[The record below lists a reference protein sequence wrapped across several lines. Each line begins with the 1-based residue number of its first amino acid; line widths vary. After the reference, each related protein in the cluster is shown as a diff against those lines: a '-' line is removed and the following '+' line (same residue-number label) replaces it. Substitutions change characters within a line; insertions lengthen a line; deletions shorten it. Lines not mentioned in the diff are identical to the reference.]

1 MQQKKPIILAL
12 VHYYL
17 PGFKS
22 GGPVRSIANLVDQ
35 LSDVFDFRIITLDRD
50 KFDKNSYPNVTI
62 NSWNSIGKAQ
72 VYYISENKIISHN
85 YVKLFSEIP
94 YDVLYI
100 NSFFDPLFAQWPLLL
115 RRLGKL
121 PNKPIVIAPR
131 GEFSSGALFIK
142 YWKKIPY
149 LWLSSILGTYR
160 SLIWAA
166 TSNYE
171 AEDIRKAVGLTT
183 AQRII
188 VTPNLIAQYSDNAV
202 RVQTAR
208 NDETPLRIV
217 FISRVSPKKNLDF
230 ALRVLARLKC
240 PVHFDIYG
248 PIDSVVYWKQC
259 QALMANLPINVYAR
273 YHGPAEYK
281 QVSGIL
287 AEHDLFFF
295 PTRGE
300 NFGHVIIESIM
311 AGTPVL
317 IADTT
322 PWRHLEM
329 SGVGWELPLADEQ
342 QFANK
347 INYVAQISGKEYVL
361 LRERVLAYAKTYHS
375 KHEAIASTRSMFFD
389 ALS

>member
-35 LSDVFDFRIITLDRD
+35 LSDIFDFRIITLDRD
-50 KFDKNSYPNVTI
+50 KFDEHSYPNVTI
-62 NSWNSIGKAQ
+62 NAWNTIGKAQ
-72 VYYISENKIISHN
+72 IYYISEDKIISHSFA
-85 YVKLFSEIP
+85 KLLSETP
-94 YDVLYI
+94 YDVLYL
-100 NSFFDPLFAQWPLLL
+100 NSFFDPQFAQWPLFL

-131 GEFSSGALFIK
+131 GEFSSGALAIK
-142 YWKKIPY
+142 YWKKKPY
-149 LWLSSILGTYR
+149 LCLSSILNTYQD
-160 SLIWAA
+160 LIWHA
-166 TSNYE
+166 SSEYE
-171 AEDIRKAVGLTT
+171 MEEIRHSIGFNT

-188 VTPNLIAQYSDNAV
+188 VASNLIAKYTDNSV

-217 FISRVSPKKNLDF
+217 FISRISPKKNLDF
-230 ALRVLARLKC
+230 ALRVLAGIKC

-259 QALMANLPINVYAR
+259 QALIANLPINVFTR
-273 YHGPAEYK
+273 YHGPVEHT

-287 AEHDLFFF
+287 AKHDLFFF

-300 NFGHVIIESIM
+300 NFGHVIIESILV
-311 AGTPVL
+311 GTPVL
-317 IADTT
+317 MADTT
-322 PWRHLEM
+322 PWRDLEM
-329 SGVGWELPLADEQ
+329 SGVGWDIPLADEQ

-347 INYVAQISGKEYVL
+347 INCVAQMSGKEYRL
-361 LRERVLAYAKTYHS
+361 LRERVLAYAKIYNS
-375 KHEAIASTRSMFFD
+375 KPEAIAATQSLFFD